1 MKTERSLRRAL
12 LLACLWPAW
21 VRAAETL
28 LDKLL
33 RISGLGAAPGQ
44 LRGDDGEAGSLWLA
58 RVDAGAAQSV
68 TATSGFRSPVF
79 TLDDAAILA
88 LRADELVRVNLPQGE
103 ARGLRPAPGVRKLV
117 GFDPQSPDE
126 LLVLMDSAAK
136 PLATLSLKT
145 AAITPLAY
153 DPLAP
158 EQQRLL
164 GQIRAQDRVS
174 GKISVSVQTERRQ
187 GLSRAIEWTAIFV
200 RQGNAPARNVSGDES
215 VNCSQPAISHDAR
228 LVVFVRAD
236 N

>member
-1 MKTERSLRRAL
+1 LKTERSLRRAL
-12 LLACLWPAW
+12 LLACLWPPWA
-21 VRAAETL
+21 RAADSL

-58 RVDAGAAQSV
+58 RVDASATQGL
-68 TATSGFRSPVF
+68 TATGGFRSPVF

-88 LRADELVRVNLPQGE
+88 LRGDKLVRVSLPQGE
-103 ARGLRPAPGVRKLV
+103 ARVLGPAPGMRKLV

-136 PLATLSLKT
+136 PLASLSLKT

-153 DPLAP
+153 DPSAP

-174 GKISVSVQTERRQ
+174 GETSVSVQTERRQ
-187 GLSRAIEWTAIFV
+187 GLSRVTEWTAIFV

-215 VNCSQPAISHDAR
+215 VNCSQPAISHDTR
-228 LVVFVRAD
+228 LVVFVKAE